1 MFAASSRIISSG
13 STYQDGG
20 AAVSLHCWLVDRAL
34 AHDAF
39 SRSAALAAELKS
51 LKYRVP
57 PRQFFAHLGD
67 ATFQRRSKP
76 RYDFDISFVK
86 KIISIDFPKRLPG
99 GGIV

>member
-1 MFAASSRIISSG
+1 MISASSRLLSSG
-13 STYQDGG
+13 SSYHDGG
-20 AAVSLHCWLVDRAL
+20 TAVSLHCWLVDRAL

-76 RYDFDISFVK
+76 RYNNHICFSVKLFV
-86 KIISIDFPKRLPG
+86 SL
-99 GGIV
+99 